1 MNMRITPVRLL
12 LLGLGLIALSQCS
25 VPRPTSG
32 SDSGRPY
39 SRPSNSEMR
48 LRQDIVAFAKKFE
61 GTKYKYAGKT
71 PKTGFDCSGFTSY
84 VMDRYNIDLSASSS
98 LQENQGRKIDPDRV
112 TTGDLIF
119 YRRSPGGR
127 VFHVSLVVDN
137 DREGIKVIHATSRGV
152 VIDNISTSSYWKPKI
167 STARDV
173 ISG

>member
-1 MNMRITPVRLL
+1 
-12 LLGLGLIALSQCS
+12 
-25 VPRPTSG
+25 
-32 SDSGRPY
+32 
-39 SRPSNSEMR
+39 
-48 LRQDIVAFAKKFE
+48 
-61 GTKYKYAGKT
+61 
-71 PKTGFDCSGFTSY
+71 
-84 VMDRYNIDLSASSS
+84 MDRYDIDLSASSS
-98 LQENQGRKIDPDRV
+98 LQENQGRKIDPGSV
-112 TTGDLIF
+112 KTGDLIF

>member
-12 LLGLGLIALSQCS
+12 LLGLCLIALSQCS
-25 VPRPTSG
+25 IPRPTSDTG
-32 SDSGRPY
+32 SDRPY

-48 LRQDIVAFAKKFE
+48 LRQDIVAYAKKFE
-61 GTKYKYAGKT
+61 GTKYKYAGKA

-84 VMDRYNIDLSASSS
+84 VMDKYDVNLSASSS
-98 LQENQGRKIDPDRV
+98 LQENQGRTIDPGSV
-112 TTGDLIF
+112 KTGDLIF

-127 VFHVSLVVDN
+127 VFHVSLVVEN